1 MSSVDDIYRLHAHCC
16 QAIRARGLISP
27 AAGMGGAVGFE
38 KPCAIHGGIN
48 LGRRERGVAQKLL
61 DRAEIAAALQKMR
74 GEGMAQRVR
83 RRGIGK
89 PQRAAQARDRELDD
103 AWAKRP
109 TLGTKE

>member
-1 MSSVDDIYRLHAHCC
+1 MALPHAVTLVTLG
-16 QAIRARGLISP
+16 RISP
-27 AAGMGGAVGFE
+27 AARMRGAVGFE

-48 LGRRERGVAQKLL
+48 LGCRERGVAQKLL
-61 DRAEIAAALQKMR
+61 DCAQIAAALQKMR

-109 TLGTKE
+109 TLGT